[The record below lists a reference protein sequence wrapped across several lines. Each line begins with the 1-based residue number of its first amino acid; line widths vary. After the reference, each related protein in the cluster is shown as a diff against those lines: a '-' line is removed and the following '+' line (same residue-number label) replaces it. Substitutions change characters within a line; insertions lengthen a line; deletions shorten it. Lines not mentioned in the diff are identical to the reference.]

1 MAESKL
7 PTFSCIGGP
16 KCGSSWLHALLES
29 HPDVFI
35 PTELKELHYF
45 DEKFDRGVKFYSEFF
60 EGMTTEK
67 ISGDITPHYLYA
79 DPKRIFDFKS
89 IEKLLI
95 IYRDPVDRVVSHY
108 KFRIRLDN
116 YAGSLEDFLQDYPQA
131 VEWSRYGKH
140 LENYLRYFRRDQ
152 FLILKFEESTKDI
165 EGTRK
170 RLAEFLDL
178 DLSLFPEDSGKQV
191 VNAAFNPKNRKLYR
205 LAIRAAKWMG
215 DNGLYR
221 VRNWLKNSSVTR
233 KLLHSDGG
241 KFDIQISEETLNKLR
256 DQLAPDF
263 QVFQTLIDDK
273 STSDSRPKLSSRPT
287 P

>member
-1 MAESKL
+1 MTHSKL

-35 PTELKELHYF
+35 PKELKELHYF
-45 DEKFDRGVKFYSEFF
+45 DEKFDRGAQWYAKFFDA
-60 EGMTTEK
+60 MTTEQ

-79 DPKRIFDFKS
+79 DPKRIFDFKT
-89 IEKLLI
+89 IEKLII
-95 IYRDPVDRVVSHY
+95 IYRDPVDRIVSHY

-116 YAGSLEDFLQDYPQA
+116 YSGSIEDFLRDYPQA

-140 LENYLRYFRRDQ
+140 LNNYLRFFRRDQ
-152 FLILKFEESTKDI
+152 FLILKFEHATQNI
-165 EGTRK
+165 EETRQQ
-170 RLAEFLDL
+170 LAEFLNL

-205 LAIRAAKWMG
+205 FAKSAAKWMG
-215 DNGLYR
+215 DRGLYR
-221 VRNWLKNSSVTR
+221 IRNWLKNSTLTR

-241 KFDIQISEETLNKLR
+241 KFDVKISEDTLDRLR
-256 DQLAPDF
+256 NELTIDYQAFENLA
-263 QVFQTLIDDK
+263 QTEIATQK
-273 STSDSRPKLSSRPT
+273 SQQSN
-287 P
+287 